1 MNIIRLAFRLLARVT
16 AFSEKARRFYYAV
29 MLAGRA
35 CPECECNRLEMLGEG
50 ECRCQVCG
58 DAFDPT
64 LVFDRCPSCGG
75 NPVLRVRR
83 YQCGACGTQVAS
95 RFLFDGLVFDAEYFR
110 QKMAEARRRK
120 RDLRDRVREM
130 LAASRSQTLL
140 PEACDLGAVPGLA
153 EALDSMVAAGSRAL
167 RWAPGEAFD
176 LGRYQSHVLGHIG
189 PFALSMEEIP
199 PLTES
204 ARKDRIWRFI
214 AIIFMAHAGLIRVW
228 EEGQSI
234 MVMQHETD
242 GEGQGVSGDF
252 ETVDGLEGP
261 LGRVEA

>member
-16 AFSEKARRFYYAV
+16 AFSQQARRFYYAV

-35 CPECECNRLEMLGEG
+35 CSECGSSRLEMLGEG
-50 ECRCQVCG
+50 ECRCRACRHE
-58 DAFDPT
+58 FDPT
-64 LVFDRCPSCGG
+64 LAFDRCSSCGG
-75 NPVLRVRR
+75 KLVLRVRH
-83 YQCGACGTQVAS
+83 YQCGACGIQVAS

-110 QKMAEARRRK
+110 RRMAESRRRRK
-120 RDLRDRVREM
+120 DLRDRVREM

-153 EALDSMVAAGSRAL
+153 EALDSMVAASSRAL
-167 RWAPGEAFD
+167 RWVPGEAFD
-176 LGRYQSHVLGHIG
+176 LGRYQSHVLDHIG

-228 EEGQSI
+228 QEGQSI

-242 GEGQGVSGDF
+242 GEGQDISGAL

>member
-1 MNIIRLAFRLLARVT
+1 MDIIGLAFRLVAKVE
-16 AFSEKARRFYYAV
+16 AFAQRARRLYYAV
-29 MLAGRA
+29 MLMGHRCPRCGGGLSMVGEGRCKCRA
-35 CPECECNRLEMLGEG
+35 CRNEFDATLAFQ
-50 ECRCQVCG
+50 RC
-58 DAFDPT
+58 AA
-64 LVFDRCPSCGG
+64 CGG
-75 NPVLRVRR
+75 EPVLQVRR
-83 YQCGACGTQVAS
+83 YRCEACGTQVAS

-110 QKMAEARRRK
+110 QKMAEARRRRK
-120 RDLRDRVREM
+120 DLRDRVREM

-176 LGRYQSHVLGHIG
+176 LGRYQSHVLDHIG